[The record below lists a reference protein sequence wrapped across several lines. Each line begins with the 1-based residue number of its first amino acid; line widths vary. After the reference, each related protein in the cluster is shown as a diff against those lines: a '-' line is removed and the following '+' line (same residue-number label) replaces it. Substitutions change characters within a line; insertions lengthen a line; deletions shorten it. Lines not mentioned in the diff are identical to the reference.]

1 MSNREMTTPRRGRPP
16 APHNRNRQRSITRDE
31 SRNQQQ
37 PSQWQ
42 QQQQQHTTS
51 SQSTPSQSRYNSK
64 GNGSGGHRGKLIPS
78 TSATQSEQQQQSGT
92 NESPHVLLLRRVL
105 FDEDDMQRRTAATQQ
120 LIKSL
125 EESLHHGDP
134 TQMQYEGMQLVDMC
148 ILKQPNIRS
157 ILDLNRPHS
166 SGLKAAAVKLVST
179 LALCSC
185 RLDIIFVWIFDY
197 LQRWTDGDDTNKA
210 KEFKIWLLRALRQVP
225 VMVIACS
232 WILFI
237 NIPSLL
243 DYCRCFQ

>member
-1 MSNREMTTPRRGRPP
+1 MPNREMTTPRRGRPP

-42 QQQQQHTTS
+42 QQQQQHTAS

-64 GNGSGGHRGKLIPS
+64 GNGGGGGHRGKLVPS
-78 TSATQSEQQQQSGT
+78 TSATQSEQQSGT
-92 NESPHVLLLRRVL
+92 TNGSPHVLLLQRVL

-125 EESLHHGDP
+125 EESLQHGDP

-148 ILKQPNIRS
+148 ILKQPSIRP
-157 ILDLNRPHS
+157 ILEMNRPHS
-166 SGLKAAAVKLVST
+166 SGLKAAAVKLIST

-185 RLDIIFVWIFDY
+185 RLDIVFVWIFDY
-197 LQRWTDGDDTNKA
+197 LQRWSDGDDNTNKT

-225 VMVIACS
+225 VIVM
-232 WILFI
+232 F
-237 NIPSLL
+237 L
-243 DYCRCFQ
+243 DPTC

>member
-1 MSNREMTTPRRGRPP
+1 MSNREMTTPRRGRPS
-16 APHNRNRQRSITRDE
+16 APHNRSRQRSITRDE

-42 QQQQQHTTS
+42 QQQQQHTAS

-64 GNGSGGHRGKLIPS
+64 GNGGGHRGKLVPS
-78 TSATQSEQQQQSGT
+78 TSATQSEQQSGA
-92 NESPHVLLLRRVL
+92 NGSPHVLLLQRVL

-134 TQMQYEGMQLVDMC
+134 AQMQYEGMQLVDMC
-148 ILKQPNIRS
+148 ILKQPSIRP
-157 ILDLNRPHS
+157 ILEMNRPHS
-166 SGLKAAAVKLVST
+166 SGLKAAAVKLIST

-185 RLDIIFVWIFDY
+185 RLDIVFVWIFDY
-197 LQRWTDGDDTNKA
+197 LQRWTNGDDNTNKT

-225 VMVIACS
+225 VIVMFRDPFYLS
-232 WILFI
+232 TFLLSLF
-237 NIPSLL
+237 
-243 DYCRCFQ
+243 